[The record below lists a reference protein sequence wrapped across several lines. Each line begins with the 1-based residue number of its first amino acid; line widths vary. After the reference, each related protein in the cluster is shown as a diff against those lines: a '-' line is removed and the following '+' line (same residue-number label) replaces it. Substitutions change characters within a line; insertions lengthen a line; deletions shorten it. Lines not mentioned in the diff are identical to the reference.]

1 MGHIGQCRKNVCTCI
16 LHVHVFVGEEG
27 NNLLLAHCHCFKS
40 SVISFEPNSIVWLKN
55 NKIICYEQISFCSLS
70 NLFCSDLPF
79 SVHRG
84 KQELKNSLTY
94 KIYIWLFCYLYIS
107 LLLSTDCKLSVVAVC
122 FHLWYLR
129 NCVLYWWA
137 ISLFSRNVYIN
148 KEYIFHSPLETRN
161 LLIWNGFF
169 FSGWIDCNCRGFIPV
184 NVEGSYCL
192 CELWSKENILK
203 PV

>member
-1 MGHIGQCRKNVCTCI
+1 MGHMFSGQCRKNVCTCI

-27 NNLLLAHCHCFKS
+27 NNLLLAHCFKS

-94 KIYIWLFCYLYIS
+94 KIFIWLFCYLYIS

-122 FHLWYLR
+122 FNLWYLR

-161 LLIWNGFF
+161 RLIWNVFF
-169 FSGWIDCNCRGFIPV
+169 WV
-184 NVEGSYCL
+184 NWL
-192 CELWSKENILK
+192 
-203 PV
+203 